1 MCVLSIVWSSFQIQ
15 SYFDSNLGA
24 RLADLNL
31 DSNQFADVADTFSPD
46 NDREESTLTQNN
58 PREL

>member
-1 MCVLSIVWSSFQIQ
+1 VWSSFQIQ